1 MFSLNPLGDLSH
13 LRRKKF
19 CNEACFTV
27 QNPNAYGTIDII
39 SSGLVLAARSAV
51 IGKVLERTEH
61 VPVDDFTEDM
71 AGLETCLDLIYG
83 GSVNIGEDNFKAIY
97 KFGKIYQI
105 TEMVEG
111 VLTWIVKELTHDKF
125 WDVYFE
131 LENLKG
137 RSSFFPD
144 AFKELKDTKL
154 AFVDAVKRHLGNNE
168 ESFLRC
174 TIDLFLDQHERTVTS
189 IVDLISTIYDKRIL
203 PVIVYLVDD
212 AMANNGV
219 HPSGYINDN
228 NSYLQTVASITVTY
242 IEDYIKS
249 SACDHFDNVYCT
261 QTLKKISVVCTDV
274 ETLQIISSLL
284 ADLNLKNTYEITELC
299 AKDLTKE
306 KINQLTSLT
315 TPYATILSFTKQAG
329 KEIHPCVV
337 VEIVLKWWS
346 NQKDR
351 EQLDMGFIKPLIID
365 IQNASTSW
373 YYSVS
378 HDVRYKSLINT
389 LSIRCL
395 LAKRFMLYN
404 GKSDKNKRILY
415 DCIRKGDGTP
425 AHLAR
430 LQCTASMKKY
440 GNRLFKY
447 DVDAV
452 PSYVDTKHHWYIS
465 IKDKHV
471 SLITDSH
478 QELLTDIREAEDF
491 RLYFVPLPH
500 TSAVF

>member
-1 MFSLNPLGDLSH
+1 ML
-13 LRRKKF
+13 LRKCWKK
-19 CNEACFTV
+19 NQYVKA
-27 QNPNAYGTIDII
+27 
-39 SSGLVLAARSAV
+39 
-51 IGKVLERTEH
+51 
-61 VPVDDFTEDM
+61 DDFINDV

-83 GSVNIGEDNFKAIY
+83 GSVDIGEDNFKAIY

-105 TEMVEG
+105 SEMVEG
-111 VLTWIVKELTHDKF
+111 VLTWIAKELTHDKF
-125 WDVYFE
+125 WHVYFE

-174 TIDLFLDQHERTVTS
+174 TIDLFLDQHERIVPS
-189 IVDLISTIYDKRIL
+189 IVDLISRIYDKRIL

-212 AMANNGV
+212 AMANNEIQPCGCT
-219 HPSGYINDN
+219 ND
-228 NSYLQTVASITVTY
+228 NSYLQTVASVTVTY
-242 IEDYIKS
+242 IKDYIKS

-261 QTLKKISVVCTDV
+261 QTLKKISAVCTDV
-274 ETLQIISSLL
+274 ETLQTISYLL
-284 ADLNLKNTYEITELC
+284 ADLNLENTYEITQLC
-299 AKDLTKE
+299 TKDLTKE
-306 KINQLTSLT
+306 KVNQLTSST

-351 EQLDMGFIKPLIID
+351 KQLDMGFIKPLIID

-378 HDVRYKSLINT
+378 HDVRYKSLIKT
-389 LSIRCL
+389 LSIGCL

-425 AHLAR
+425 VNLGHL
-430 LQCTASMKKY
+430 QYTDSMKKY
-440 GNRLFKY
+440 RRILFKY
-447 DVDAV
+447 DADAV
-452 PSYVDTKHHWYIS
+452 PPYVDTNHHWYIS
-465 IKDKHV
+465 IQDKHV
-471 SLITDSH
+471 SLIADSY
-478 QELLTDIREAEDF
+478 QELLTDIHEAEDF